1 MIYCTCSCKW
11 TRILFQIEKVLQ
23 YNFQNVLMKLFTEK
37 CSDQKLNDI
46 LNKIQRKN
54 EGEFSVCECRIL
66 KRMIIRFNKCWSI
79 LFTQLLMI
87 NLSKDN
93 MTYFKGGII
102 WKHLWANFHSSTVY
116 HHGACLSSDW
126 FLMPLIGQHFN

>member
-1 MIYCTCSCKW
+1 
-11 TRILFQIEKVLQ
+11 
-23 YNFQNVLMKLFTEK
+23 MKLFTEK

-54 EGEFSVCECRIL
+54 GGEFSVCECRIL
-66 KRMIIRFNKCWSI
+66 KRMIIRFNNCWSI

-102 WKHLWANFHSSTVY
+102 
-116 HHGACLSSDW
+116 
-126 FLMPLIGQHFN
+126 

>member
-1 MIYCTCSCKW
+1 
-11 TRILFQIEKVLQ
+11 
-23 YNFQNVLMKLFTEK
+23 MKLFTEK

-102 WKHLWANFHSSTVY
+102 
-116 HHGACLSSDW
+116 
-126 FLMPLIGQHFN
+126 